1 MGAFGCAGTGFHPS
15 PGRVRG
21 EQKAEV
27 GLDKIRLALVQM
39 NTVVGDVEGN
49 LARMV
54 EHIDAALAHGANCVL
69 FPEMTLAGYPP
80 EDLVFRRRFLERME
94 AAAQVLESYSRSA
107 LVVFGYASAR
117 EGPLANVAAVTCGG
131 RRLATVVKQRLPN
144 YGVFDEQRYFAPG
157 DRTSLIEVDAWKIGI
172 SICEDLW
179 YPDGPYLDQARA
191 GGNLLLNIS
200 ASPYSRGKGETRER
214 MIRTRAEDTA
224 SYLAWVNLV
233 GAQDEL
239 VFDGRSVVVGP
250 DGSVIARAPA
260 FEENILYVE
269 LDQAPA
275 RHRRWMDPRWRSSTG
290 GLLVETVRLDGL
302 PSGEASTGVP
312 ATAVAAMPDAVE
324 ELYRALVVGV
334 RDYVAKTGFH
344 DVVVGLSGGIDSAV
358 TSVIA
363 VAALGAAHVHT
374 VFMPSEFSASE
385 SRRDAHVLA
394 ANVSTD
400 IIDLPIGT
408 PMGSLLDVLAPA
420 FEGRPW
426 DLTEENLQARIRG
439 MLLMAL
445 SNKLGWLVL
454 TTGNKSELAT
464 GYSTLYGDMAGGFAV
479 LKDVLKRD
487 VYRLAGWINR
497 EQEVIPV
504 HIIERPPSAE
514 LRPDQKDEDS
524 LPPYAI
530 LDPILEGYIE
540 DDRTPEDLIALG
552 YPPEAVQFTVRLV
565 DRNEYKRR
573 QAPVGLKVTPR
584 AFGRDR
590 RMPVAG
596 KFR

>member
-1 MGAFGCAGTGFHPS
+1 
-15 PGRVRG
+15 
-21 EQKAEV
+21 
-27 GLDKIRLALVQM
+27 M

-49 LARMV
+49 LARMI
-54 EHIDAALAHGANCVL
+54 EHLEAALAHGANCVL

-80 EDLVFRRRFLERME
+80 EDLVFRRSFLERME
-94 AAAQVLESYSRSA
+94 AAAEVLESYSRA
-107 LVVFGYASAR
+107 AMLVFGYASAR
-117 EGPLANVAAVTCGG
+117 GGRLANVAAVAFGG
-131 RRLATVVKQRLPN
+131 RRLTTIVKQRLPN

-157 DRTSLIEVDAWKIGI
+157 DGTTLIEVDAWKIGV

-179 YPDGPYLDQARA
+179 YPDGPYLDQARS

-239 VFDGRSVVVGP
+239 VFDGRSVVIGP
-250 DGSVIARAPA
+250 DGSVVARAPV
-260 FEENILYVE
+260 FEESILYVE
-269 LDQAPA
+269 LDQTPA
-275 RHRRWMDPRWRSSTG
+275 RHRRWMDPRWRSAGG
-290 GLLVETVRLDGL
+290 GLPLETVRLVNL
-302 PSGEASTGVP
+302 PAATSKTTGWSTTLASVP
-312 ATAVAAMPDAVE
+312 DPVE
-324 ELYRALVVGV
+324 ELFRALVVGV

-344 DVVVGLSGGIDSAV
+344 DVVIGLSGGIDSAV
-358 TSVIA
+358 TAVIA
-363 VAALGAAHVHT
+363 VAALSRAHVHT

-385 SRRDAHVLA
+385 SGRDAQALA
-394 ANVSTD
+394 DNLSVEITV
-400 IIDLPIGT
+400 LPIAK
-408 PMGSLLDVLAPA
+408 PMETLLDVLAPA
-420 FEGRPW
+420 FAGRPW
-426 DLTEENLQARIRG
+426 DITEENLQARIRG
-439 MLLMAL
+439 LLLMAL

-487 VYRLAGWINR
+487 VYRLAGWVNR
-497 EQEVIPV
+497 EREVIPR

-530 LDPILEGYIE
+530 LDLILEGYIE

-552 YPPEAVQFTVRLV
+552 YPPEAVEFTVRLV

-590 RMPVAG
+590 RMPVSG
-596 KFR
+596 KFS